1 MALGWM
7 RMRRYVEIFVRSEK
21 KKGRTISKKKEEI
34 RGRLRKR
41 KRNFDNIGREWFLYL
56 KLAGL
61 VSRVINLVPGLLS
74 LDRNPSLSL
83 LSYLL
88 IPE

>member
-1 MALGWM
+1 
-7 RMRRYVEIFVRSEK
+7 MRRYVEIFVRSEK
-21 KKGRTISKKKEEI
+21 TISKGEI
-34 RGRLRKR
+34 RGRRRRRSRRKE
-41 KRNFDNIGREWFLYL
+41 KLQLTTSCFYL

>member
-1 MALGWM
+1 
-7 RMRRYVEIFVRSEK
+7 MRRYVEIFVRSEK
-21 KKGRTISKKKEEI
+21 TISKGEI
-34 RGRLRKR
+34 RGRRRRRKE
-41 KRNFDNIGREWFLYL
+41 KLQLTTSCFYL